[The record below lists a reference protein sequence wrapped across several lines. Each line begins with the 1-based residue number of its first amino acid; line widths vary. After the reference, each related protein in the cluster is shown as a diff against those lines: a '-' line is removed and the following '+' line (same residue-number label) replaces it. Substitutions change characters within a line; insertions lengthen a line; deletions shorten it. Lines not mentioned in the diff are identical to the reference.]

1 MERKASGD
9 VILVPLLDLDELQCG
24 FTDNVVKVD
33 RLGGGMQCPKC
44 RLISPAGAQRCD
56 CGYDFETNSM
66 KKSYIHGTPEAP
78 EVIGEIV
85 RDVGRRDL
93 VIGGIWLALGA
104 VATIGTYAV
113 AAAQGGTYV
122 VAYGAIVVGLIRFAR
137 GLYRVQTGRV
147 SSFWDVK
154 L

>member
-1 MERKASGD
+1 MK
-9 VILVPLLDLDELQCG
+9 
-24 FTDNVVKVD
+24 
-33 RLGGGMQCPKC
+33 CPEC
-44 RLISPAGAQRCD
+44 RLISPAGALRCD
-56 CGYDFETNSM
+56 CGYDFETRLM
-66 KKSYIHGTPEAP
+66 KASYLHRTPEGP
-78 EVIGEIV
+78 ELIGEIV
-85 RDVGRRDL
+85 RDMGRRDL
-93 VIGGIWLALGA
+93 VVGGVWLALGA

-122 VAYGAIVVGLIRFAR
+122 MAYGAIVVGLIRFAR